1 MPVTE
6 LSWPLFNPA
15 WKLILFAQHQ
25 CDSSPQCLFTGL
37 WHDCKHVFFL
47 FCFLRRVS
55 PPKNPV
61 HATHFSTVQHLP
73 HSQTARC
80 CKKNTGVWRAARAY
94 KKPKEVHPTYV
105 GYNYARLTPDHLPRV
120 KVVSPVAKTES
131 MKSFP
136 SRLDHEV
143 SRLCGT
149 PLYPFPSHLWRQ

>member
-1 MPVTE
+1 MWQFSSVFIYRTM
-6 LSWPLFNPA
+6 A
-15 WKLILFAQHQ
+15 WLQTRFF
-25 CDSSPQCLFTGL
+25 CLF
-37 WHDCKHVFFL
+37 F
-47 FCFLRRVS
+47 FLRRVS

-94 KKPKEVHPTYV
+94 KKPKEVPPTYV

-149 PLYPFPSHLWRQ
+149 PLYPFPSHFWRQWCHRCDLSPSS